1 MRTDLD
7 LSFKTHPLT
16 GDLAIKTESSAI
28 RQSLVNIVRTNYYDR
43 GMNVNFGTNIE
54 SALFEN
60 ITYLTAVTIKTNI
73 MNAIKNYEYDID
85 LIDVQVIDNGDN
97 DIDVKVY
104 YTELNRPNVLN
115 VVIPMTRI
123 R

>member
-28 RQSLVNIVRTNYYDR
+28 RQSLINIIRTNYYDR